1 MSEALPEPDRT
12 GDLPHPRHVYDL
24 FGQDG
29 PARAA
34 QEAVESGRMH
44 HAWMITGPKGCGKA
58 TLAWR
63 IARRVLGAAPAGE
76 GAPLASDPTDPVCRR
91 LEARSHPDLLLIR
104 RPWNEKSKKL
114 RGEITVDEARRAPDF
129 FSRSASDGGW
139 RVAIV
144 DCADELNTNA
154 ANALLKTLEEPPKRG
169 LLLLV
174 VNSPGRLLPTIRSRC
189 RRLSLR
195 PPAVEACR
203 TWLEDRHGVSRQDAD
218 GAAALAGG
226 APGRALALLETGAPA
241 LKASLDQA
249 LAELPRLDRPAVMK
263 LADAAG
269 RKGGEAL
276 KSTVLEFLG
285 DYARDRARSEALA
298 EAGPKAAR
306 PWVEAADGLTRLARD
321 SESLYLDPKQT
332 VHAAF
337 AVLQDAAG
345 HQQP

>member
-1 MSEALPEPDRT
+1 MSDELPEPDRT

-24 FGQDG
+24 FGQDEA
-29 PARAA
+29 ARAA
-34 QEAVESGRMH
+34 EGAFASGRMH

-63 IARRVLGAAPAGE
+63 LARRVLGAAPSQH
-76 GAPLASDPTDPVCRR
+76 GAPLASDPNDPVCRK
-91 LEARSHPDLLLIR
+91 LEARSHPGMLLIR
-104 RPWNEKSKKL
+104 RPWNDKTKKL

-144 DCADELNTNA
+144 DSADELNTNA

-169 LLLLV
+169 LLLLIV
-174 VNSPGRLLPTIRSRC
+174 HSPGRLLPTIRSRC

-195 PPAVEACR
+195 APDVEACAG
-203 TWLEDRHGVSRQDAD
+203 WLQESHGVAANEAQ
-218 GAAALAGG
+218 GAAALAAG

-241 LKASLDQA
+241 LKTSLDQA
-249 LAELPRLDRPAVMK
+249 LGELPRLDKAAVMK

-269 RKGGEAL
+269 RKDGDAL
-276 KSTVLEFLG
+276 KAIVLDFLG
-285 DYARDRARSEALA
+285 DFAREQARAAALGEVGA
-298 EAGPKAAR
+298 VRAR
-306 PWVEAADGLTRLARD
+306 PWVEAADRLNRLARD

-332 VHAAF
+332 IHAAF
-337 AVLQDAAG
+337 ALLQDVAAA
-345 HQQP
+345 